1 MMVFFIRILMLMQM
15 DERSPKT
22 NSCTANHNK
31 TFEFFFIFV
40 NAKCVSQSEVVE
52 HAKVNDN

>member
-1 MMVFFIRILMLMQM
+1 MKGVQNN
-15 DERSPKT
+15 

-31 TFEFFFIFV
+31 KFEFFFFFV

-52 HAKVNDN
+52 QAKVNDN